1 MSDVQQALGG
11 LIAASRLIVPDQLID
26 LFTDAG
32 AVMGASRVVVYLVS
46 HEQRVL
52 VPLPTPGWP
61 ADPQS
66 IDGTVV
72 GRCFRQLQ
80 LHQTETDEHQCVWVP
95 LVDGLERLGVM
106 YFEFKPGQRK
116 STDEELHEF
125 AASVA
130 ELVLVKQVY
139 GDLFHQVRRQ
149 QRMSLSGEILWQ
161 LLPPLTFG
169 TDRLVI
175 SAMLAPAYDVGGD
188 CFDYACN
195 GETARFAVFDAMGHG
210 MQAGLLATLAIAA
223 YRNAR
228 RRGVD
233 FDECLRFIDSAIF
246 AEFPDSCFV
255 TGVVAELDLADGWVR
270 WHSAGHP
277 APLLLRSG
285 QLVKTLESEV
295 GLPFG
300 LDDPARASGTERL
313 EPGDRLLLYTDG
325 ITDARSPDGEF
336 FGVERLADLVARADA
351 SDQPV
356 PETMRRLMH
365 AVLDHPVGA
374 LKDDGTALLVE
385 WKGDGAHRADP
396 IETSPV
402 ALE

>member
-1 MSDVQQALGG
+1 VSDVQQALAD
-11 LIAASRLIVPDQLID
+11 LIAASRLTVPDQLVD
-26 LFTDAG
+26 LFSDAG
-32 AVMGASRVVVYLVS
+32 AAMGASRVVVYLVS

-52 VPLPTPGWP
+52 VPLPTPGWSH
-61 ADPQS
+61 DPQT

-80 LHQTETDEHQCVWVP
+80 LHHTETEEHQCVWVP
-95 LVDGLERLGVM
+95 LVDGLERLGVI

-116 STDEELHEF
+116 ATDHDLHAF

-130 ELVLVKQVY
+130 ELTLVKQVY
-139 GDLFHQVRRQ
+139 GDMFHHVRRQ
-149 QRMSLSGEILWQ
+149 QRMSLAGEILWQ

-188 CFDYACN
+188 CFDYACDST
-195 GETARFAVFDAMGHG
+195 TAKFAVFDAMGHSL
-210 MQAGLLATLAIAA
+210 QAGLLATLAIAA

-228 RRGVD
+228 RHGAD
-233 FDECLRFIDSAIF
+233 LNECVRVIDSALA
-246 AEFPDSCFV
+246 AEFSDGRFV
-255 TGVVAELDLADGWVR
+255 TGVVAELDLADGWLR

-285 QLVKTLESEV
+285 QFVKTLESDV

-300 LDDPARASGTERL
+300 LNDPERTPATERL

-325 ITDARSPDGEF
+325 IIDARSPSGDF
-336 FGVERLADLVARADA
+336 FGVDRLADLVARADA

-365 AVLDHPVGA
+365 AVLDHPAGA
-374 LKDDGTALLVE
+374 LHDDGTALLVE
-385 WKGDGAHRADP
+385 WNGAGARRANP
-396 IETSPV
+396 METS
-402 ALE
+402 AITIE